1 MTSGEVSA
9 FANDC
14 NSKMLPDSTKA
25 LTNITVTRFDNTV
38 EIKNV
43 SKSIFCSANNS
54 ASSLWDAFYFT
65 AILDFDVAYRTC
77 QKLNAELV
85 FPGNELELSTLFSVL
100 NFSQF
105 SGDCLD
111 RIWVP
116 VVRSKLNASTWVYV
130 VVNSDVAAELGA
142 WTMAD
147 DTDIQGDLNCLH
159 FRLFQNSTFVPFF
172 FHRDSNPQSQ
182 SCDRVSQPL
191 QH

>member
-1 MTSGEVSA
+1 MPLARNPS
-9 FANDC
+9 
-14 NSKMLPDSTKA
+14 
-25 LTNITVTRFDNTV
+25 
-38 EIKNV
+38 
-43 SKSIFCSANNS
+43 SANIS
-54 ASSLWDAFYFT
+54 QKPKAKIEVRLKRGPKREAERQKLT
-65 AILDFDVAYRTC
+65 AVAKFVPC

-130 VVNSDVAAELGA
+130 VGNSDVAADLGA

-159 FRLFQNSTFVPFF
+159 FRLLKFDFCPFF
-172 FHRDSNPQSQ
+172 LPSGFKPTISI
-182 SCDRVSQPL
+182 V
-191 QH
+191 